1 MTKKTKEK
9 QMVKATLCVYENYD
23 LTGGG
28 SPFGHTRTFHAELSF
43 NGKRTGRNGSA
54 GRDLVELVSKLG
66 KPIGDRKS
74 LPRTSDYSGGYEQK
88 YLIPASLTHKEIGQ
102 QIPFKSVLP
111 DTFRLSS
118 LKLTT

>member
-1 MTKKTKEK
+1 
-9 QMVKATLCVYENYD
+9 MVEATLCVYENYD

-28 SPFGHTRTFHAELSF
+28 PPFGHVRTFHAEFSF

-54 GRDLVELVSKLG
+54 GRDLVELVNKRG

-88 YLIPASLTHKEIGQ
+88 YLIPASLTHKEIER
-102 QIPFKSVLP
+102 QIPFKSILP
-111 DTFRLSS
+111 NTFRLDSF
-118 LKLTT
+118 KLTT